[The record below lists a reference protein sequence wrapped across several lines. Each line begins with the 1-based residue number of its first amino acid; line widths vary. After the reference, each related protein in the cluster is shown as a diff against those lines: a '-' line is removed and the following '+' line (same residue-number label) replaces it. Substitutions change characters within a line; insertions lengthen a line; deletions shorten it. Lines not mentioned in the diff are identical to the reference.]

1 MSITSL
7 NTTELF
13 RNISNA
19 FVSTIADIGKPAT
32 PDEDGNG
39 NDNTMRLL
47 LKENRYMYLALLV
60 LLLLILANV
69 VFSTD

>member
-7 NTTELF
+7 NLTELF

-19 FVSTIADIGKPAT
+19 FVSTLADIGKRDKEV
-32 PDEDGNG
+32 DENS
-39 NDNTMRLL
+39 NDYTMRVL

-69 VFSTD
+69 VFTTE

>member
-7 NTTELF
+7 NLTELF

-19 FVSTIADIGKPAT
+19 FVSTLADIGKRDKEV
-32 PDEDGNG
+32 DENS
-39 NDNTMRLL
+39 NDYTMRTL

-69 VFSTD
+69 VFTTE